1 MNSGVDHKSLTWEDG
16 FKRMATNQ
24 LFFFEQNMLKISR
37 HILFKSESMLFIE
50 IIVQLHEQN
59 CVGFKYTY
67 V

>member
-24 LFFFEQNMLKISR
+24 LFFFNKNMLKISR
-37 HILFKSESMLFIE
+37 HTLIKSETMLFIQ

-59 CVGFKYTY
+59 CVGFKDTY